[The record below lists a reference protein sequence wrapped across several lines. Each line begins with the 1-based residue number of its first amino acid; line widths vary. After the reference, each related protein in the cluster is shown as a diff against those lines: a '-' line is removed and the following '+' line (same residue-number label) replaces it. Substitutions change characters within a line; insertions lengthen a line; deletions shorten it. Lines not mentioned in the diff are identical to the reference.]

1 MARDGSGYFGIE
13 GGILFPKDQDADL
26 FVDYT
31 TTQTPATP
39 VVVGPSD
46 TTFNN
51 TFGIDYKMGY
61 DVDAIVGYDFGM
73 FRLEGEI
80 GYKRSK
86 VNDLE
91 ISSTDLTALNAAL
104 NRPDRD
110 VAPDPVGTLPALIAT
125 DVDIDNEHV
134 SVLSGMINGLVDFGD
149 EDGLSF
155 YAGIGAGRARVKTLG
170 ESDSAWA
177 FQGILGT
184 RYALSPNID
193 LGLKYRYF
201 RTGNLDLSD
210 DTGFALAGN
219 AETVLPTGSTVPVV
233 VTTNAVAFTDFESEV
248 PLAQPAG
255 EPDLQ
260 LRRS

>member
-1 MARDGSGYFGIE
+1 MRKYLLAAVAAAAVASPAMARDGSGYVGIE

-39 VVVGPSD
+39 VVVGPAD
-46 TTFNN
+46 TTFDD
-51 TFGIDYKMGY
+51 TFGLDYKKGY
-61 DVDAIVGYDFGM
+61 DLDIIAGYDFGM
-73 FRLEGEI
+73 FRVEGEI

-86 VNDLE
+86 LNDLE
-91 ISSTDLTALNAAL
+91 IDSTDLAALNTAL

-110 VAPDPVGTLPALIAT
+110 VAPDPVGTLPALVDS
-125 DVDIDNEHV
+125 DVDLDGKV
-134 SVLSGMINGLVDFGD
+134 SVLSGMINALLDFGD

-155 YAGIGAGRARVKTLG
+155 YVGGGFGRARVKTLG

-177 FQGILGT
+177 WQGISGA

-210 DTGFALAGN
+210 DTGCRSCRQHRNGRFRRGR
-219 AETVLPTGSTVPVV
+219 PFRST
-233 VTTNAVAFTDFESEV
+233 
-248 PLAQPAG
+248 
-255 EPDLQ
+255 
-260 LRRS
+260 